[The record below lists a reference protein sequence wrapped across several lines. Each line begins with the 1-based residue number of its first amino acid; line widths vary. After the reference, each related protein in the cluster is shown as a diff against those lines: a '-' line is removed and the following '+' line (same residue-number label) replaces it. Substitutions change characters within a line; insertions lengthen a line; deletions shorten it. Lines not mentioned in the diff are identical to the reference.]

1 LCSRLTVSRP
11 LLKPPS
17 ADFGN
22 PLSAIERPG
31 CPTCHT
37 RMLAASTAPGTS
49 GYDYRTFECAK
60 CDHVHM
66 SLVASDPM
74 KSDAQGWLA
83 GELRSPI

>member
-1 LCSRLTVSRP
+1 MPES
-11 LLKPPS
+11 PS
-17 ADFGN
+17 SHFGIL
-22 PLSAIERPG
+22 LSAIERPG
-31 CPTCHT
+31 CATCQK
-37 RMLAASTAPGTS
+37 RMVLARIAPGPS
-49 GYDYRTFECAK
+49 GFDYRTFECAK